1 MALGISESP
10 TRILAAMHRSPPQPT
25 ARGRLL
31 AAVRD
36 HAPVLFELRDVS
48 LTRGGR
54 PVLDSVSARIQGGA
68 TAIVGPSGSGK
79 STLLR
84 LLNRLADPDEGSVAY
99 RGRPLGGYDPLALRR
114 EVSLVPQLPSLL
126 EGTVGSNLAYAAGLA
141 GRELDAGRCLG
152 LAGLDAGFAERDV
165 SRLSVGE
172 QQRAM
177 LARALSQEPR
187 VLLLDEP
194 TSALDHDARDA
205 IEATLAELRRE
216 LEISLVIVS
225 HDPEQAR
232 RLAGRALRL
241 EQGRVAACGPLEEAL
256 T

>member
-1 MALGISESP
+1 
-10 TRILAAMHRSPPQPT
+10 
-25 ARGRLL
+25 
-31 AAVRD
+31 
-36 HAPVLFELRDVS
+36 VLFELRDVS
-48 LTRGGR
+48 LTRGDR
-54 PVLDSVSARIQGGA
+54 RVLDAVSAAIHAGA

-84 LLNRLADPDEGSVAY
+84 LLNRLADPDAGAISY
-99 RGRPLGGYDPLALRR
+99 RDRPLVEYDPLALRR

-126 EGTVGSNLAYAAGLA
+126 EGTVESNLAYAADLA
-141 GRELDAGRCLG
+141 GRRLDATRCLG
-152 LAGLDAGFAERDV
+152 LAGLDPGFAERDV
-165 SRLSVGE
+165 GKLSVGE

-194 TSALDHDARDA
+194 TSALDHEARDA

-216 LEISLVIVS
+216 LDISLILVS

-232 RLAGRALRL
+232 RLADRAVRL
-241 EQGRVAACGPLEEAL
+241 KAGRVAACGPLEEAL
-256 T
+256 L